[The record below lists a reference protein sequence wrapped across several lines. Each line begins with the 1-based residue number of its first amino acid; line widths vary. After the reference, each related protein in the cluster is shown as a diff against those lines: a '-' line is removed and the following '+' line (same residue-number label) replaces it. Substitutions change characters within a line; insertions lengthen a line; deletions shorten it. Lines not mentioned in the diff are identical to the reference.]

1 MNQLPD
7 FPALRREMVHTQLVR
22 RGIADERVL
31 EAMLAI
37 PREEFVPERWRAG
50 AYADEPVPIGYGQ
63 TISQPYMVA
72 LMAER
77 MELTPGDRVLEV
89 GTGCGYAAAVL
100 GRLAAH
106 VVTLELIPELS
117 AFAAHNLHRTGLD
130 ANVLAIA
137 GDGTRGYPELAP
149 YDAIAVAAGAPRIPR
164 PLLDE
169 LADGG
174 RLVAPVG
181 SLDDQELIVIRRRGD
196 RFEEQVAT
204 TCRFVPLRG
213 GGGWK

>member
-1 MNQLPD
+1 
-7 FPALRREMVHTQLVR
+7 
-22 RGIADERVL
+22 
-31 EAMLAI
+31 
-37 PREEFVPERWRAG
+37 
-50 AYADEPVPIGYGQ
+50 
-63 TISQPYMVA
+63 VA

-100 GRLAAH
+100 ARLAAY

-117 AFAAHNLHRTGLD
+117 AFAAHNLRRTGLD
-130 ANVLAIA
+130 ANVLAVA

-169 LADGG
+169 LGDGG

-204 TCRFVPLRG
+204 NCRFVPLRG